1 MVVRV
6 SPVCLLFLRFLLTD
20 KTNYMKEHCWHLP
33 FLKLTHTQAQT
44 HRKRKKYDYVH
55 HLKCFFLKDVF
66 VLSTLC
72 FFMTVKKN
80 PLFSYNGKVESES
93 LSLSLSH
100 THHLSCKGSTV
111 KKNPKKND
119 NTAPALITVRNNAN
133 SVNNNNLTRL
143 WKPTAVSFLPPAG
156 TFKHQFHLH
165 IGLHPTAR
173 TVLVTFLTVESS
185 SFHKRTVKA
194 VKLLHAQAQTVKA
207 LHLSLYILT
216 CACCCMPGPD
226 KVDEPVWAD
235 GSVKGGVC
243 VIGIG

>member
-1 MVVRV
+1 MV
-6 SPVCLLFLRFLLTD
+6 
-20 KTNYMKEHCWHLP
+20 
-33 FLKLTHTQAQT
+33 KLN
-44 HRKRKKYDYVH
+44 
-55 HLKCFFLKDVF
+55 LNL
-66 VLSTLC
+66 
-72 FFMTVKKN
+72 
-80 PLFSYNGKVESES
+80 S
-93 LSLSLSH
+93 LSLSLSFTH
-100 THHLSCKGSTV
+100 TPSILQGQHCK
-111 KKNPKKND
+111 KKTKKKTD

-133 SVNNNNLTRL
+133 SVNNNNPTRL

-156 TFKHQFHLH
+156 TFKHQFRLH

-194 VKLLHAQAQTVKA
+194 VKLLHAQAQTIKA